1 MNGGDNDNSTTANM
15 TNCILFIPTGDNGKS
30 VTENLFEI
38 MLGKYAIK
46 LPTSLLVG
54 KRTQSSSACPELVRA
69 GNGVRWALLQEPGTV

>member
-1 MNGGDNDNSTTANM
+1 M
-15 TNCILFIPTGDNGKS
+15 TNCILLFIPTGDNGKS